1 VTTSP
6 QEAPAAA
13 TRLRGILFDLDV
25 TLADNP
31 SAWDAVW
38 PEVAEKLAGRYAGF
52 DPDAF
57 RQREVETS
65 ERHYEL
71 LVRGDVDFP
80 TYRRNFL
87 RESLE
92 PWGELDDETLALYVD
107 GRARALDAIKL
118 YPDALET
125 VRGLRRLGLKV
136 GVLTNGPSDLQRRK
150 LALLGLEG
158 ELDAVAISGELGVSK
173 PDPEAFRAAVAL
185 LGLEPAEVAMVGDH
199 IANDVAGALAAGLG
213 AAVWVERYPGELPE
227 GARLARE
234 LAEVPRLLGL
244 AP

>member
-1 VTTSP
+1 VLS
-6 QEAPAAA
+6 AAV

-25 TLADNP
+25 TLADN
-31 SAWDAVW
+31 SGAWDEVW
-38 PEVAEKLAGRYAGF
+38 PDVAEKLAERYPGF

-57 RQREVETS
+57 LQREVETS

-71 LVRGDVDFP
+71 LLRGDVDFP

-92 PWGELDDETLALYVD
+92 PWGELDDETLALYVE

-125 VRGLRRLGLKV
+125 VRALRRLALKV

-158 ELDAVAISGELGVSK
+158 ELDGVAISGELGVSK

-199 IANDVAGALAAGLG
+199 VANDVAGALAAGLG

-244 AP
+244 AG